1 MADEYGIVRERED
14 TGEIA
19 ELTGRRFGKGGERK
33 WFSIHWRLEKGVR
46 GISGRV
52 EMGEMEAFGGE
63 DAAGRGNVGG
73 DFLSRVEVGVEP
85 GEEDELGEDA
95 LGEGWA
101 FTGVRM
107 AGEGRMGAVSGGD
120 GDPAVW
126 RRRRRPVAAEGA
138 A

>member
-19 ELTGRRFGKGGERK
+19 ELTGRR

-126 RRRRRPVAAEGA
+126 RRRRRRRPVAAEGA